1 MKVDLYTKIVLTVIA
16 ICLMAVAFRSI
27 PNLQAG
33 SNWTDVNIAA
43 VNGSPVYISPLP
55 VKAAK

>member
-1 MKVDLYTKIVLTVIA
+1 MKIDLYTKIVLTVIA
-16 ICLMAVAFRSI
+16 ICLCIIAFNSTSVV
-27 PNLQAG
+27 QARG
-33 SNWTDVNIAA
+33 TWTDVNIAA